1 MPKKGKVNN
10 PNGRT
15 KGSQNKDIAPIREKF
30 QQLLDGYSINDMLE
44 DLSSIEPVERLNIVT
59 GLAEFVIPKLQRS
72 QIQGEVEVKEVQT
85 FTMFGRKIVF

>member
-15 KGSQNKDIAPIREKF
+15 KGSQNKDLAPIREKF
-30 QQLLDGYSINDMLE
+30 QQLLDGYPIEKMQS
-44 DLSSIEPVERLNIVT
+44 DLKRMPPVERLKIVI